1 MVDTQDRLEITA
13 GLRAPR
19 PRRTPI
25 LQGERGWAVGNGD
38 THGGL
43 RGLRSLWR
51 LRCSWAPALTSAGCD
66 SAGRQPPRAGSSAL
80 NDRLTDPLWR
90 GVAPIYGALLSPL
103 FLPGLARGSLP
114 HGT

>member
-25 LQGERGWAVGNGD
+25 LQGERGWAVGSGD

-51 LRCSWAPALTSAGCD
+51 LRCSWAPALTCAGCD
-66 SAGRQPPRAGSSAL
+66 SAGRQRPRAGSSAM
-80 NDRLTDPLWR
+80 NDRFTDQLWR
-90 GVAPIYGALLSPL
+90 GVADIYGAILAHP
-103 FLPGLARGSLP
+103 FLAGLTDGSLP
-114 HGT
+114 QD